1 MTTLMGYADAMSVRP
16 GDTINFKVSC
26 EGAEHYSARIVR
38 LLSPEAGPDAPP
50 FRTEPV
56 ETPANGS
63 YPARTQPLR
72 AGSWAMV
79 PAHAQVSALRSFSLS
94 ALVWPTLPG
103 RGRQAIMGTWSEATR
118 TGFGLMV
125 NEAGEAELRVG
136 DTVMASGAKLLP
148 RKWHFVAAT
157 FDAASGAV
165 TLQQDMLADKTMTIA
180 SGVTREAKA
189 TGFTAG
195 AGPLIFAAWH
205 VADSD
210 GLGGD
215 LPLVGGCFNGKI
227 ERPRLANRALD
238 RVALLALIGDT
249 IPSGLVD
256 AIVGSW
262 DFSRD
267 IETEIIRDTSPNRL
281 DGIIVNLPARAMTG
295 ANWDGTEMNWRHAPR
310 QYGAIHFHDDDMIDA
325 RWGTDFSFTVPADLK
340 SGCYAAMLESG
351 DAKFQVAFFVRP
363 HRGRPKADIV
373 YLASSATY
381 TVYCNNIGRMRSVM
395 TEAIQGRLTVVDA
408 IDILLLEHPEL
419 GFSTYDRHSDGSGIC
434 YSSRLRPATNIR
446 PTGRFWNYCVDLF
459 IVDWLERSGLSYDV
473 ITDDDLH
480 TEGLDVLRPYR
491 VLVTGSHPEY
501 ASLEMM
507 DALDG
512 WMRQGGRLMYLGG
525 NGFYWR
531 IAYHPT
537 RPGTIEVRRGED
549 GTRAWDA
556 EVGEY
561 YHSFTGEY
569 GGLWRRNNRAPQAL
583 AGVGFISQGFDHSS
597 YYRRTEASHD
607 PRAVFIFDGVPEEVL
622 GDFGILQ
629 GGAAGLEIDCVDPM
643 LGTPPH
649 ALVVAR
655 SENHSNTYELVN
667 EEIRVGHGLTDGV
680 INQQIHAD
688 MVFFETQSGG
698 AVFSTGS
705 IAYAG
710 SFGHRNFDNPIARMT
725 WNVLHRFVDPAAFVP
740 PHLS

>member
-1 MTTLMGYADAMSVRP
+1 MTKLMAYADAMSVRP

-26 EGAEHYSARIVR
+26 DGAQYTARIVR
-38 LLSPEAGPDAPP
+38 LLSPEAGPQAPP

-56 ETPANGS
+56 DTPANGT
-63 YPARTQPLR
+63 YPARTQQLH
-72 AGSWAMV
+72 AGSWAMI
-79 PAHAQVSALRSFSLS
+79 PAHPLIGALRSFAIS
-94 ALVWPTLPG
+94 ALIWPTLPG
-103 RGRQAIMGTWSEATR
+103 DGRQAIAGTWSESTGA
-118 TGFGLMV
+118 GFGLML
-125 NEAGEAELRVG
+125 NAAGEAEFRLGRAVLS
-136 DTVMASGAKLLP
+136 SGQKLLP
-148 RKWHFVAAT
+148 RKWYFI
-157 FDAASGAV
+157 AASYDATTGEVA
-165 TLQQDMLADKTMTIA
+165 LHQDLLADKTMTVASSVTRTAQA
-180 SGVTREAKA
+180 SGVALRDAA
-189 TGFTAG
+189 M
-195 AGPLIFAAWH
+195 LFAAWH

-210 GLGGD
+210 ELAGA
-215 LPLVGGCFNGKI
+215 LPRVGGCFNGKI
-227 ERPRLANRALD
+227 ERPRLANRALSRGD
-238 RVALLALIGDT
+238 LLALSSDTVPASLTDSVIGC
-249 IPSGLVD
+249 
-256 AIVGSW
+256 W
-262 DFSRD
+262 DFSRG
-267 IETEIIRDTSPNRL
+267 IETETIHDISANRL
-281 DGIIVNLPARAMTG
+281 DGSIINLPARAMTG
-295 ANWDGTEMNWRHAPR
+295 HNWNGSEMNWRHAPH

-325 RWGTDFSFTVPADLK
+325 RWDTDFGFTVPAGQR
-340 SGCYAAMLESG
+340 SGCYAAMLEAG
-351 DAKFQVAFFVRP
+351 DARFQVAFFVRP
-363 HRGRPKADIV
+363 PKGQPTADIV

-381 TVYCNNIGRMRSVM
+381 TVYCNNIGRIRSVM
-395 TEAIQGRLTVVDA
+395 TEALQGRLTVIDA
-408 IDILLLEHPEL
+408 IDILLVEHPEL
-419 GFSTYDRHSDGSGIC
+419 GFSTYDRHRDGSGIC

-446 PTGRFWNYCVDLF
+446 PTGRFWNYCADMF
-459 IVDWLERSGLSYDV
+459 IVDWLERSGLRYDV

-480 TEGLDVLRPYR
+480 AEGLDLLRPYR

-501 ASLEMM
+501 DSLQMM

-537 RPGTIEVRRGED
+537 RPGTIEVRRSED

-569 GGLWRRNNRAPQAL
+569 GGLWRRNARAPQAL

-607 PRAVFIFDGVPEEVL
+607 PRTAFIFDGVPEEIL

-629 GGAAGLEIDCVDPM
+629 GGAAGLEIDCIDPM
-643 LGTPPH
+643 LGTPSH
-649 ALVVAR
+649 ALIVAQ

-667 EEIRVGHGLTDGV
+667 EEVRVAHGLTDGI

-710 SFGHRNFDNPIARMT
+710 SLGHRNFDNPIAKLT
-725 WNVLHRFVDPAAFVP
+725 WNVLRRFADPQRFVP
-740 PHLS
+740 PQ

>member
-1 MTTLMGYADAMSVRP
+1 
-16 GDTINFKVSC
+16 
-26 EGAEHYSARIVR
+26 
-38 LLSPEAGPDAPP
+38 
-50 FRTEPV
+50 
-56 ETPANGS
+56 
-63 YPARTQPLR
+63 
-72 AGSWAMV
+72 
-79 PAHAQVSALRSFSLS
+79 
-94 ALVWPTLPG
+94 
-103 RGRQAIMGTWSEATR
+103 
-118 TGFGLMV
+118 
-125 NEAGEAELRVG
+125 
-136 DTVMASGAKLLP
+136 
-148 RKWHFVAAT
+148 
-157 FDAASGAV
+157 
-165 TLQQDMLADKTMTIA
+165 
-180 SGVTREAKA
+180 
-189 TGFTAG
+189 
-195 AGPLIFAAWH
+195 
-205 VADSD
+205 
-210 GLGGD
+210 
-215 LPLVGGCFNGKI
+215 
-227 ERPRLANRALD
+227 
-238 RVALLALIGDT
+238 
-249 IPSGLVD
+249 
-256 AIVGSW
+256 
-262 DFSRD
+262 
-267 IETEIIRDTSPNRL
+267 
-281 DGIIVNLPARAMTG
+281 
-295 ANWDGTEMNWRHAPR
+295 
-310 QYGAIHFHDDDMIDA
+310 
-325 RWGTDFSFTVPADLK
+325 
-340 SGCYAAMLESG
+340 
-351 DAKFQVAFFVRP
+351 VAFFVRP
-363 HRGRPKADIV
+363 HKGRPTADIV

-395 TEAIQGRLTVVDA
+395 TEAVQGRLTVVDA

-419 GFSTYDRHSDGSGIC
+419 GFSTYDRHRDGSGIC

-459 IVDWLERSGLSYDV
+459 IVDWLERSGLAYDV

-480 TEGLDVLRPYR
+480 AEGLDLLRPYR

-501 ASLEMM
+501 ESLQMM
-507 DALDG
+507 DALDS

-537 RPGTIEVRRGED
+537 RPGTIEVRRSED

-607 PRAVFIFDGVPEEVL
+607 ARAAFIFDGIADEIL

-629 GGAAGLEIDCVDPM
+629 GGAAGLEIDCIDPQ
-643 LGTPPH
+643 LGTPAH

-667 EEIRVGHGLTDGV
+667 EEVRVAHGLTDGV

-698 AVFSTGS
+698 AAFSVGS

-710 SFGHRNFDNPIARMT
+710 SFGHRGFDNPIARLS
-725 WNVLHRFVDPAAFVP
+725 WNVLRRFVNPEPFVP
-740 PHLS
+740 PPA